1 LRSEVE
7 LKAADRDR
15 GRSGAAVSGQ
25 PRVGDRPD
33 QQNKDAGR
41 RERVPHH
48 QSGER
53 RTLTSRPAWLAAA
66 DGRTERLAVER
77 GGMDAEFF
85 ATADEF
91 EAWLEAEGADADE
104 VLVRMA
110 KKHTGVASLD
120 WAGAVDVALC
130 FGWIDGRSKRI
141 DDDWF
146 VQRFTPRRP
155 QSTWSKV
162 NRQKVEALI
171 AAGRMRP
178 AGLAEIERAKAD
190 GRWEAAYDGMATSAV
205 PEDLAA
211 ALEAAGLTDAF
222 AELSRQNRYAILH
235 RVQTAKKAET
245 RERRIAKY
253 VGMLAAGETP
263 Y

>member
-1 LRSEVE
+1 MKPIYFS
-7 LKAADRDR
+7 
-15 GRSGAAVSGQ
+15 SPQ
-25 PRVGDRPD
+25 
-33 QQNKDAGR
+33 
-41 RERVPHH
+41 
-48 QSGER
+48 
-53 RTLTSRPAWLAAA
+53 
-66 DGRTERLAVER
+66 
-77 GGMDAEFF
+77 EFY
-85 ATADEF
+85 D
-91 EAWLEAEGADADE
+91 WLEEHHESDTE
-104 VLVRMA
+104 VYVGYW
-110 KKHTGVASLD
+110 KKHTWKPSLT
-120 WAGAVDVALC
+120 WSEAVDQALC
-130 FGWIDGRSKRI
+130 FGWIDGRSQRI

-211 ALEAAGLTDAF
+211 ALEVAGLTDAF
-222 AELSRQNRYAILH
+222 AELSRQNRYAILY
-235 RVQTAKKAET
+235 RVQTAKKTET

-263 Y
+263 H

>member
-1 LRSEVE
+1 
-7 LKAADRDR
+7 
-15 GRSGAAVSGQ
+15 
-25 PRVGDRPD
+25 
-33 QQNKDAGR
+33 
-41 RERVPHH
+41 
-48 QSGER
+48 
-53 RTLTSRPAWLAAA
+53 
-66 DGRTERLAVER
+66 
-77 GGMDAEFF
+77 MDVEFF

-91 EAWLEAEGADADE
+91 EAWLEANGADADE

-178 AGLAEIERAKAD
+178 AGLAEVERAQAD
-190 GRWEAAYDGMATSAV
+190 GRWDAAYDSPATAV
-205 PEDLAA
+205 VPDDLAA
-211 ALEAAGLTDAF
+211 ALDAAGLRATFDAL
-222 AELSRQNRYAILH
+222 APSHRKAHVTAIEE
-235 RVQTAKKAET
+235 AKAAAT
-245 RERRIAKY
+245 RERRIA
-253 VGMLAAGETP
+253 AAVAKIGTP
-263 Y
+263 PA

>member
-1 LRSEVE
+1 
-7 LKAADRDR
+7 
-15 GRSGAAVSGQ
+15 
-25 PRVGDRPD
+25 
-33 QQNKDAGR
+33 
-41 RERVPHH
+41 
-48 QSGER
+48 
-53 RTLTSRPAWLAAA
+53 
-66 DGRTERLAVER
+66 
-77 GGMDAEFF
+77 MDVEFF
-85 ATADEF
+85 ATAEEF
-91 EAWLEAEGADADE
+91 EAWLEANGADADE

-120 WAGAVDVALC
+120 WAGGVDVALC

-211 ALEAAGLTDAF
+211 TLEAAGLTDAF
-222 AELSRQNRYAILH
+222 AELSRQNRYAFG
-235 RVQTAKKAET
+235 RVRVRAECLYALQIQAGTRPGPYTDAAAAQYAQRALQCARTARSRA
-245 RERRIAKY
+245 R
-253 VGMLAAGETP
+253 
-263 Y
+263 

>member
-1 LRSEVE
+1 
-7 LKAADRDR
+7 
-15 GRSGAAVSGQ
+15 
-25 PRVGDRPD
+25 
-33 QQNKDAGR
+33 
-41 RERVPHH
+41 
-48 QSGER
+48 
-53 RTLTSRPAWLAAA
+53 
-66 DGRTERLAVER
+66 
-77 GGMDAEFF
+77 MDAEFF
-85 ATADEF
+85 ATAGEF
-91 EAWLEAEGADADE
+91 EAWLEANGADADE

-190 GRWEAAYDGMATSAV
+190 GRWQAAYDGMATSAV

-222 AELSRQNRYAILH
+222 AELSRRTATRSCTACRRPRRPRHASAGSRSTSGCSRQARRPTSTGRQSQRENRKSLQGWPLRSRAS
-235 RVQTAKKAET
+235 T
-245 RERRIAKY
+245 RTVTPNARAPPERIVRPRIWD
-253 VGMLAAGETP
+253 
-263 Y
+263 

>member
-1 LRSEVE
+1 
-7 LKAADRDR
+7 
-15 GRSGAAVSGQ
+15 
-25 PRVGDRPD
+25 
-33 QQNKDAGR
+33 
-41 RERVPHH
+41 
-48 QSGER
+48 
-53 RTLTSRPAWLAAA
+53 
-66 DGRTERLAVER
+66 
-77 GGMDAEFF
+77 MDVEFF

-91 EAWLEAEGADADE
+91 EAWLEANGADADE

-222 AELSRQNRYAILH
+222 AALSRQNRYAILY

-263 Y
+263 H